1 MPIASRLAAAFPEYF
16 LAVVPLLSQG
26 STLVYRSDRPSA
38 SDRCFLLRRVATN
51 SQQIS
56 LLIERRPSVRPPLPD
71 VREPKEN
78 DSPAIV
84 EEDRVGADEKL
95 RDAPS
100 TLVACSIVNFL
111 PTCSLQL
118 SSSFYVAIYRRAG
131 QNFSPRR
138 TFRSRLFPRK
148 TRKREKDAATEK

>member
-51 SQQIS
+51 SPQIS

-84 EEDRVGADEKL
+84 KEDRVGADEKL
-95 RDAPS
+95 RKTGCPIDAR
-100 TLVACSIVNFL
+100 C
-111 PTCSLQL
+111 
-118 SSSFYVAIYRRAG
+118 
-131 QNFSPRR
+131 
-138 TFRSRLFPRK
+138 LFDR
-148 TRKREKDAATEK
+148 